1 MIGLLVAGLF
11 LMGLLV
17 VPVLFAVLLFQA
29 AVVDATP
36 ETSPTA
42 GQPGRLPVPGAVA
55 GEGDALA
62 RGLPPGADDLLA
74 GTLPARRTTQR

>member
-36 ETSPTA
+36 EAGPR
-42 GQPGRLPVPGAVA
+42 GQPGCASTPEPRGDD
-55 GEGDALA
+55 GEGRGVA
-62 RGLPPGADDLLA
+62 RADPH
-74 GTLPARRTTQR
+74 G

>member
-36 ETSPTA
+36 ETSPT
-42 GQPGRLPVPGAVA
+42 GQPGHLPVPGAVA

>member
-17 VPVLFAVLLFQA
+17 MAVLFASLLFQA

-36 ETSPTA
+36 GRRPSVNPAAPPLLSRGWMKGRPRRRAEESPW
-42 GQPGRLPVPGAVA
+42 VIS
-55 GEGDALA
+55 
-62 RGLPPGADDLLA
+62 
-74 GTLPARRTTQR
+74 

>member
-17 VPVLFAVLLFQA
+17 MAVLFAVLLLQA

-36 ETSPTA
+36 EATA
-42 GQPGRLPVPGAVA
+42 SGQPGRTSPSGPGLD
-55 GEGDALA
+55 EGKAA
-62 RGLPPGADDLLA
+62 A
-74 GTLPARRTTQR
+74 

>member
-1 MIGLLVAGLF
+1 MIGLLFAGLF

-36 ETSPTA
+36 EATPL
-42 GQPGRLPVPGAVA
+42 GQPGRTSPSEPGVD
-55 GEGDALA
+55 EGKAA
-62 RGLPPGADDLLA
+62 A
-74 GTLPARRTTQR
+74 